1 MLFMAICEHNKT
13 IKMSEQ
19 FKIVKNPTWEEYVEE
34 TKNLST
40 DKFIYRGQSNLFK
53 NGSFTPWG
61 IKSSFNREN
70 DPKKFKFRKF
80 LTQQLEQGLFETY
93 YSNYEFVKN
102 TNLNQSDLISR
113 LYFLQHYGISTCLID
128 FTFDPLV
135 ALYFSLT
142 SLKGHNVM
150 RTANP
155 STGVLTI
162 YPDDCYV
169 SIYQINHKLL
179 CEKLNINN
187 LDEANK
193 NLTIK
198 YDHYAIDLNRKL
210 EWAHLAI
217 DLDPLSKINNS
228 INNYNLKEQKGCFL
242 LFDNHYAQDYD
253 LITFIEKYCEINDMI
268 FTEPLVTIY
277 NIKYNSLFQRMH
289 IINKPRYK
297 TVFKFLKENNC
308 TGQYLFNDYQ
318 GLKYDFNFF
327 HDQ

>member
-1 MLFMAICEHNKT
+1 MLK
-13 IKMSEQ
+13 
-19 FKIVKNPTWEEYVEE
+19 KIINITWEKYIEE
-34 TKNLST
+34 TENLPT

-61 IKSSFNREN
+61 IISSFNREN
-70 DPKKFKFRKF
+70 DTKKFMFRRF
-80 LTQQLEQGLFETY
+80 LTQQLEQGLFEAY
-93 YSNYEFVKN
+93 YRNYEFVKN

-142 SLKGHNVM
+142 SLKGHNV
-150 RTANP
+150 AKNP
-155 STGVLTI
+155 NSSTGVKNI
-162 YPDDCYV
+162 YPNNCYV

-179 CEKLNINN
+179 CEKLAINN

-193 NLTIK
+193 YLSIN
-198 YDHYAIDLNRKL
+198 YDYYAIDLIKGL

-228 INNYNLKEQKGCFL
+228 INNYNLSEQKGCFL
-242 LFDNHYAQDYD
+242 LFDNHYAKDYECSKDYD
-253 LITFIEKYCEINDMI
+253 LITFIEKYCEINNI
-268 FTEPLVTIY
+268 VFKEPLITIY
-277 NIKYNSLFQRMH
+277 NIEYNSLYGRMH
-289 IINKPRYK
+289 IPNKPHYK

-308 TGQYLFNDYQ
+308 TGQYLFNDSQ

-327 HDQ
+327 HEQ